1 MSELVRVE
9 IIEQV
14 VEIVEEVAGYEAIE
28 IINETAEIVEEL
40 RQGPPGPQGPAGE
53 SGGDVPTPTLPI
65 VDPQSSSDLAAG
77 DSVNLDSTAIA
88 DGSAG
93 KLQQITLSSSA
104 PAKWVIKKSV
114 SAVDT
119 TLDVVFTSGNSG
131 QTPSHEWEPPHQD
144 YTEITGNGADIF
156 FRVTATNLD
165 ARNAANVYVTFFI
178 NEIAE

>member
-1 MSELVRVE
+1 MSETL
-9 IIEQV
+9 V
-14 VEIVEEVAGYEAIE
+14 VEYRTETLSLDSGETLLLT
-28 IINETAEIVEEL
+28 ETALEL
-40 RQGPPGPQGPAGE
+40 LSEGIMGPPGPPGE
-53 SGGDVPTPTLPI
+53 QGGDVPTPTLPI

-77 DSVNLDSTAIA
+77 DSVNLESTAIA

-93 KLQQITLSSSA
+93 KLQQITLSSSV

-114 SAVDT
+114 SGVDT

-165 ARNAANVYVTFFI
+165 ARNAASVYVTFFI